1 MRQAQW
7 YLQDRLLWPDYKA
20 SIEILQ
26 LKHMLTSLPF
36 VILINLLDVNAHC
49 LLLCKICTCQCYSE
63 PITSEQ
69 SFIALLYSTLGFGIV

>member
-7 YLQDRLLWPDYKA
+7 YLQDRLLWPNYKA

-36 VILINLLDVNAHC
+36 VILINLLDVNAHF

-63 PITSEQ
+63 PI
-69 SFIALLYSTLGFGIV
+69 ALLYSTLGFGIV